1 MTFANALERMLSERD
16 ERNRD
21 NVSRT
26 TSYLELYALARE
38 NGVEMPWVLMAH
50 LVSRNAGYLMT
61 DLGVA
66 LREPGNVFTDDAT
79 RELFGFLERANFLIF
94 LDAWHHLLHHL
105 LGRTSA
111 LGAETPRFMRD
122 AWRKYEGAL
131 PRGIDSRTR
140 SPSAIDASLERSL
153 VLDLVNNEQN
163 LIEMRVVHHPR
174 FERARA
180 MVAFFEG
187 VGREAPIVL
196 PVTDARI
203 VVGGFAKLDRR
214 IETGRMIFDAV
225 LANRARRD
233 EIFAWALLRPH
244 TGSRSVY
251 TDKTRHAATLRDVWP
266 IDRVRALGVHEAPE
280 HDPRWP

>member
-1 MTFANALERMLSERD
+1 MTFSEKLHQMLSERE

-66 LREPGNVFTDDAT
+66 LREPDNVFTEDAT
-79 RELFGFLERANFLIF
+79 RELFSFLERANFLIF

-105 LGRTSA
+105 LGKTNA
-111 LGAETPRFMRD
+111 LGPETPSFMRE
-122 AWRKYEGAL
+122 AWRRYENMAS
-131 PRGIDSRTR
+131 RGID
-140 SPSAIDASLERSL
+140 AALERSL
-153 VLDLVNNEQN
+153 VLDLVRNEQN
-163 LIEMRVVHHPR
+163 LIEMRVVHHAR

-196 PVTDARI
+196 PITSERI
-203 VVGGFAKLDRR
+203 VVGGFAKLERR
-214 IETGRMIFDAV
+214 IDTGRRIFDAV
-225 LANRARRD
+225 LADRARRD
-233 EIFAWALLRPH
+233 EIFAWAIDHPH
-244 TGSRSVY
+244 TGSRSAY
-251 TDKTRHAATLRDVWP
+251 TTKTRHQATLRDVWP
-266 IDRVRALGVHEAPE
+266 AGRVRALGVHEAPE

>member
-1 MTFANALERMLSERD
+1 MTLARDDIRALERFLAQRG

-26 TSYLELYALARE
+26 ASYLELYAFARSHE
-38 NGVEMPWVLMAH
+38 VELPWLLMAH

-66 LREPGNVFTDDAT
+66 LRAPENVFTEAAT
-79 RELFGFLERANFLIF
+79 RELFCFLERANFLIF
-94 LDAWHHLLHHL
+94 DDAWHHVLHHL
-105 LGRTSA
+105 LGRTTH
-111 LGAETPRFMRD
+111 LGAETPRFMRE
-122 AWRKYEGAL
+122 AWRRYEDAVARGA
-131 PRGIDSRTR
+131 
-140 SPSAIDASLERSL
+140 SPEVERSL
-153 VLDLVNNEQN
+153 VLDLVRNEQN

-196 PVTDARI
+196 PKTDARI
-203 VVGGFAKLDRR
+203 TVGGFAKLERR
-214 IETGRMIFDAV
+214 IQTGERIFDTV
-225 LANRARRD
+225 LAPRAGRD
-233 EIFAWALLRPH
+233 DIFAWAMAHAH
-244 TGSRSVY
+244 TGWRGVY
-251 TDKTRHAATLRDVWP
+251 TSKTPHASTLRDVWP
-266 IDRVRALGVHEAPE
+266 HDSVRSRWPELHAPPE

>member
-1 MTFANALERMLSERD
+1 MTFHATLERMLSERD

-26 TSYLELYALARE
+26 ASYLELYALARE

-66 LREPGNVFTDDAT
+66 LREPDNVFTPDAT
-79 RELFGFLERANFLIF
+79 RELFCFLERANFLIF
-94 LDAWHHLLHHL
+94 HDAWHHLLHHL

-111 LGAETPRFMRD
+111 LGDETPRFMRE
-122 AWRKYEGAL
+122 AWRRYERSA
-131 PRGIDSRTR
+131 PRGID
-140 SPSAIDASLERSL
+140 AALERSL

-163 LIEMRVVHHPR
+163 LIEMRVVHHRR
-174 FERARA
+174 FDRARA

-196 PVTDARI
+196 PSTSERI
-203 VVGGFAKLDRR
+203 VVGGFAKLERR
-214 IETGRMIFDAV
+214 IDTGRRIFDAV
-225 LANRARRD
+225 LADRARRD
-233 EIFAWALLRPH
+233 EIFSWAMAHPH
-244 TGSRSVY
+244 TGSRSTY
-251 TDKTRHAATLRDVWP
+251 TTKTRHASTLRDVWP
-266 IDRVRALGVHEAPE
+266 HDRVRALGVHEPPE
-280 HDPRWP
+280 DDPRWP

>member
-1 MTFANALERMLSERD
+1 MLSERD

-26 TSYLELYALARE
+26 TSYLELYTLARE

-66 LREPGNVFTDDAT
+66 LREPDNVFTEDAT

-105 LGRTSA
+105 LGRTNA
-111 LGAETPRFMRD
+111 LGDETPRFMRE
-122 AWRKYEGAL
+122 AWRAYEGAVA
-131 PRGIDSRTR
+131 RGV
-140 SPSAIDASLERSL
+140 DATLERGL

-163 LIEMRVVHHPR
+163 LIERRVVHHPR
-174 FERARA
+174 FDRARA

-187 VGREAPIVL
+187 VGREAPMVL
-196 PVTDARI
+196 PITDERI

-214 IETGRMIFDAV
+214 IETGRRIFDAV
-225 LANRARRD
+225 LADRARRD
-233 EIFAWALLRPH
+233 EIFAWATHRPH

-251 TDKTRHAATLRDVWP
+251 TKKTRHAATLRDVWP
-266 IDRVRALGVHEAPE
+266 VDRARALGVHEAME